1 MTIHLSTAGEGPELD
16 TKDATV
22 TVKASSAD
30 TGGYELFEIDA
41 PRGPAVPPHADPWTK
56 GFYVLYGRL
65 TVCLDGEL
73 HDLGPGSFVHIPA
86 GTANTFTVHT
96 PHAKFLVFTPD
107 DAMGRFFREIDNTV
121 PSDAPWPDTVPLL
134 GDIAS
139 RHGVTFGE
147 RAQ

>member
-96 PHAKFLVFTPD
+96 PHAKFLVVTPD
-107 DAMGRFFREIDNTV
+107 DAMGRFFREIDGIV
-121 PSDAPWPDTVPLL
+121 PSDAPLPDTVPLL

-139 RHGVTFGE
+139 RHGVTFE
-147 RAQ
+147 ELAP